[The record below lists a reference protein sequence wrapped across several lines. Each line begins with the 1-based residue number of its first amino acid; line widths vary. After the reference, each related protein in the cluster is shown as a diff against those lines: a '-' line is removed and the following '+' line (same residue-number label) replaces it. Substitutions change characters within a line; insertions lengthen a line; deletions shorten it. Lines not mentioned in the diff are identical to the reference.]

1 MLFLLVVWLLGSL
14 LKAAKRANRVDWGSN
29 RLNLIDGLIRL
40 FCYRY
45 HGLNIIGLRL
55 PKTGPAIIVSNHV
68 SGLDSL
74 LLIASA
80 RRPLRF
86 VIARKQYQRFGLTWM
101 FKAAGMI
108 PVDRERRPEQALR
121 VALRALKSGEA
132 VALFPHGTIHLDSDP
147 PRKLKP
153 GAARLAQMA
162 NAPILPLRITGIR
175 GEGYIVRG
183 LLRRSTARVEAFPSI
198 TPAGKTFNQLQD
210 EMQKILDGDSLSSI
224 EIDSDPTP

>member
-1 MLFLLVVWLLGSL
+1 MLLRSL
-14 LKAAKRANRVDWGSN
+14 FKAARRANRVDWGSN
-29 RLNLIDGLIRL
+29 KLNLIDGLIRL

-45 HGLNIIGLRL
+45 HGLNVIGLRL
-55 PKTGPAIIVSNHV
+55 PKNGPAIIVSNHV

-86 VIARKQYQRFGLTWM
+86 LIARKEYQRFGLTWL
-101 FKAAGMI
+101 FKAAGTI
-108 PVDRERRPEQALR
+108 PVDREQRPEKALR
-121 VALRALKSGEA
+121 AALRALKNGEA
-132 VALFPHGTIHLDSDP
+132 VALFPHGTIHLDSAP

-162 NAPILPLRITGIR
+162 NAPVLPLRITGIR
-175 GEGYIVRG
+175 GEGHVIRG

-198 TPAGKTFNQLQD
+198 TPEGKTLKQLQG
-210 EMQKILDGDSLSSI
+210 EMQKILDGDGTSS
-224 EIDSDPTP
+224 S

>member
-1 MLFLLVVWLLGSL
+1 MHTLLN
-14 LKAAKRANRVDWGSN
+14 AARRANRVDWGSN

-55 PKTGPAIIVSNHV
+55 PKEGPVIIVSNHV

-86 VIARKQYQRFGLTWM
+86 LIARKEYQRFGLTWL

-108 PVDRERRPEQALR
+108 PVDRERRPERALR
-121 VALRALKSGEA
+121 AALRALKSGEA
-132 VALFPHGTIHLDSDP
+132 VALFPHGSIHLDSDP

-175 GEGYIVRG
+175 GEGYVIWG
-183 LLRRSTARVEAFPSI
+183 LLRRSTARIEAFPSI
-198 TPAGKTFNQLQD
+198 TPAGKTLNQLQE
-210 EMQKILDGDSLSSI
+210 EMRKILDGGGHSSS
-224 EIDSDPTP
+224 E